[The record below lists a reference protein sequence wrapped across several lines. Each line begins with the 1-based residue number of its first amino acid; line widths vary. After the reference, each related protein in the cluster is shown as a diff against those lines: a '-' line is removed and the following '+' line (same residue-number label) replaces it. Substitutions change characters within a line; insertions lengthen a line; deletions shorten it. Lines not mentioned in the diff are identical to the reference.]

1 MILFHII
8 INIFIA
14 DKKSNKRTVN
24 FIYCE
29 DVNMNFNDWNIKTKF
44 LVTQIVITVLI
55 TIMMLVALISFSQMS
70 SRMEHF
76 GRVEYENTFAAT
88 VVRKDINATA
98 KRLLVAL
105 YQSDIEGNSA
115 KDQREDFKERFATM
129 QSYLDQIISTTND
142 TSITSDLQKK
152 YDNFTSAAYALL
164 DDIES
169 GDLEAA
175 ELNYDANFSTDPDS
189 PLILFTNA
197 LEDVGEMCESQAHK
211 MIESSNN
218 LSRLVMIVIPV
229 TFIITVVI
237 STFIFTL
244 LANNLTSGIKTV
256 VGAVKKLEKGEFDLV
271 IDTSKLGKDEV
282 GSMILDFDKMAKQT
296 SDVIRDTCYILTEMA
311 AGNFAA
317 KSKCPNE
324 YVGDYSSIISAYD
337 DIHNNLYDIFSKMN
351 EVAAQVET
359 GSSNIANGA
368 MSLSQGSTEQAST
381 LEELSAT
388 VLTIRDKVNVNAKS
402 ANDVEQFSASVAE
415 RISYENEQMSH
426 VKDAMEEI
434 ANKSNQIENIIKAID
449 DIAFQTN
456 ILALNAAV
464 EAARAGAA
472 GKGFAVVADEV
483 RNLAGKS
490 ASAASETS
498 ALIGDTIAAI
508 QNGSRLII
516 TSAASLNEVKESSEK
531 SRELVA
537 SIAEEMQ
544 KEAVSIAEITTGL
557 EQIAQVVQENSA
569 TAEQSS
575 ASSQEL
581 NDHATDLR
589 SMVAK
594 IIV

>member
-1 MILFHII
+1 
-8 INIFIA
+8 
-14 DKKSNKRTVN
+14 
-24 FIYCE
+24 
-29 DVNMNFNDWNIKTKF
+29 MNFNDWNIKTKF

-55 TIMMLVALISFSQMS
+55 TIMMLVALISFSQLS

-152 YDNFTSAAYALL
+152 FDNFTSAAYALL

-189 PLILFTNA
+189 PLILFTDA
-197 LEDVGEMCESQAHK
+197 LENVGEMCESQAHK

-434 ANKSNQIENIIKAID
+434 ANKSNQIENIIKAISKIIKTID

-508 QNGSRLII
+508 QNGSRLIT